1 MIELLAP
8 AKNKICAKAAINC
21 GADAIYIGA
30 SEFGARNKA
39 PNSLEDI
46 KEIVEYAH
54 RFNVRVYIT
63 LNTILTDTEI
73 LQAKDLIDELYQIGA
88 DAIIIQDMGLL
99 ELDLPPI
106 ALFASTQCDNRTPQ
120 KVKFLENAGFSRV
133 ILAREL
139 SLEQIK
145 EIRKQTTVEL
155 EGFVHG
161 ALCVSYSGQC
171 YLSYAIGGR
180 SANRGECAQPCRKN
194 YSLVDEEGNYI
205 AKDKPLLCLKDFNA
219 SKHITGLVNAG
230 VSSFK
235 IEGRLKDENYVKN
248 VVAYYRKLI
257 DDLGYQKTS
266 SGKVLL
272 DFEPDVEKSFNRGFT
287 DYFLAKRNKCFTFD
301 SPKSRGKYMGK
312 VTKVENDYFEIDASL
327 NPQDGLC
334 YLAKDGLLGCLVNK
348 IEEVKENN
356 HHVMLNS
363 IQHRKGERQCDPESH
378 SFLRRQA
385 HSLRTTQRFALSSSG
400 RRTTYRV
407 YPYKM
412 EGIKVGTK
420 IYRNVDAEF
429 EKALKNSKTC
439 RKIGAN
445 LIFKL
450 NKISATDEDG
460 NTAEVEYEFEEFA
473 NSKEKMSA
481 NVVKQLSKSGE
492 SDFLVENVEVL
503 ADKIP
508 FLPVSK
514 LNELRRE
521 LLEELMQ
528 VRLNNYKK
536 ITLAPCDSA
545 EKTIKYRFR
554 EEGQGERSY
563 PDKEIDYRGNVLNNY
578 AKKFYQE
585 HGCKIREMALESGEK
600 CGGKCVMTSK
610 HCLKWAFNMCKSPKN
625 LTLIDEKGKRYPLKF
640 NCDKCEM
647 EIYF

>member
-8 AKNKICAKAAINC
+8 AKNKICARAAIDC
-21 GADAIYIGA
+21 GADAIYMGA
-30 SEFGARNKA
+30 SEFGARKKA
-39 PNSLEDI
+39 PNSLEDV

-63 LNTILTDTEI
+63 INTILTDTEI
-73 LQAKDLIDELYQIGA
+73 LQAKDLIDELYQIGV
-88 DAIIIQDMGLL
+88 DAVIIQDMGLL

-106 ALFASTQCDNRTPQ
+106 ALYASTQCDNRTPD

-139 SLEQIK
+139 SIEQIK
-145 EIRKQTTVEL
+145 EIRKQTKIEL
-155 EGFVHG
+155 ESFVHG

-171 YLSYAIGGR
+171 YLSHAIGGR

-194 YSLVDEEGNYI
+194 YSLVDEEGNFI

-219 SKHITGLVNAG
+219 SKHITGMVNAG
-230 VSSFK
+230 ISSFK

-266 SGKVLL
+266 SGKILL

-287 DYFLAKRNKCFTFD
+287 DYFLAKRTKCFTFD
-301 SPKSRGKYMGK
+301 SPKSKGKYIGK
-312 VTKVENDYFEIDASL
+312 VTKVEGDFFEIDAKL

-334 YLAKDGLLGCLVNK
+334 YLVKDELLGCLVNK
-348 IEEVKENN
+348 IDGNK
-356 HHVMLNS
+356 
-363 IQHRKGERQCDPESH
+363 
-378 SFLRRQA
+378 
-385 HSLRTTQRFALSSSG
+385 
-400 RRTTYRV
+400 V

-450 NKISATDEDG
+450 NKITATDEDG
-460 NTAEVEYEFEEFA
+460 NCAEIEYEFEEFA
-473 NSKEKMSA
+473 NNKEKMGT
-481 NVVKQLSKSGE
+481 NVIKQLSKSGD
-492 SDFLVENVEVL
+492 SDFQVENIEILV
-503 ADKIP
+503 DKIP
-508 FLPVSK
+508 FLAVSK
-514 LNELRRE
+514 LNELRRG
-521 LLEELMQ
+521 LLKGLMQ
-528 VRLNNYKK
+528 QRLNNYKRPV
-536 ITLAPCDSA
+536 T
-545 EKTIKYRFR
+545 
-554 EEGQGERSY
+554 GQKEQKCVY
-563 PDKEIDYRGNVLNNY
+563 PQPEIDYRGNVSNSY

-585 HGCKIREMALESGEK
+585 HGCKVTQNAFESGDK
-600 CGGKCVMTSK
+600 CGGKCIMQTK
-610 HCLKWAFNMCKSPKN
+610 HCLKWAFSMCKSPKN